1 MDMGALLILHT
12 LVIDHSSVAAGGR
25 HVWFVFC
32 MDFDSR
38 KIPLQADGTTSW
50 QYNASLPAD
59 LLTAYTGENCDGVAS
74 KGTRDGSGTT
84 CQPTSSQYQSY
95 DLLDG
100 KNYEEGNNLVN
111 DNVLSVSL
119 ANSYCKC

>member
-1 MDMGALLILHT
+1 M
-12 LVIDHSSVAAGGR
+12 
-25 HVWFVFC
+25 
-32 MDFDSR
+32 
-38 KIPLQADGTTSW
+38 QADGTTSW

-59 LLTAYTGENCDGVAS
+59 LVTAYTGENCDGVAS

-84 CQPTSSQYQSY
+84 CQSTSSQYQSY